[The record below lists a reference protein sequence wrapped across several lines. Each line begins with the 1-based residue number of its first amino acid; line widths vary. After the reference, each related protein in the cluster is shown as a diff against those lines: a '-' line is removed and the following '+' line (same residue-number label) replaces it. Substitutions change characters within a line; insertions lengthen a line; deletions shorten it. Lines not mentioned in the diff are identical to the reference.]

1 MHTDAVGGTFLEEGY
16 PRTPSKNFRARRGG
30 FETRPYD
37 TSMVETP
44 RPHSGPAFPGG
55 DKPLPYKTNG
65 RARRPPYLSW
75 WGRHSCLPSAQG
87 PRA

>member
-44 RPHSGPAFPGG
+44 RLPAAGMSGASP
-55 DKPLPYKTNG
+55 
-65 RARRPPYLSW
+65 
-75 WGRHSCLPSAQG
+75 
-87 PRA
+87 